1 MGKGICGFRSLF
13 QSPHFRL
20 LFSYSAM
27 KLLGERKPAFRAK
40 RILGN
45 SEKGDK
51 GKGEELCDCILIAK
65 ANSSSDTFPEK
76 L

>member
-1 MGKGICGFRSLF
+1 MF

-20 LFSYSAM
+20 LFSYGAM
-27 KLLGERKPAFRAK
+27 KLLGERESAFRAK
-40 RILGN
+40 RTLGN
-45 SEKGDK
+45 HDKGDK

-65 ANSSSDTFPEK
+65 ANSSSNTFQGK